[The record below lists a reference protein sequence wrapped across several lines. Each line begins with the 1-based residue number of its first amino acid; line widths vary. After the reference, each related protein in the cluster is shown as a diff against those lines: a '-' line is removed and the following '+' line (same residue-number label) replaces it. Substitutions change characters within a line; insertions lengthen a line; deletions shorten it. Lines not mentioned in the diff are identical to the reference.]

1 MKELPKIYQPQ
12 EVENEIYAH
21 WEEGGFFQPEA
32 GQPLADNPDTR
43 QTYCNIL
50 PPPNAN
56 GELHIGHASGYTVM
70 DIFGRYARMNGKKT
84 LLLPGTVSYTHLM
97 LPTKRIV

>member
-12 EVENEIYAH
+12 KVEDEIYAR
-21 WEEGGFFQPEA
+21 WEKSGFFQPEA
-32 GQPLADNPDTR
+32 GQPGADKPDTR
-43 QTYCNIL
+43 ETYCNIL

-84 LLLPGTVSYTHLM
+84 LLLPGKDHAG
-97 LPTKRIV
+97 I